1 LALFVLSEGRKL
13 AVNGALGLVHVIPT
27 SRLSSGYLAGLSAG
41 SLRSA
46 LELDRKWATRFG
58 RPIFPDLE
66 MPLPGLILRT
76 VATFVLRLWS
86 PRYAVKHA
94 AFRTLL
100 VFTVL
105 CGLIYPAAMVGVSQL
120 FFHNQANGSMV
131 SFNGHVV
138 GSSLLCQE
146 FADAKGN
153 PLPQY
158 FQPRPSDAVD
168 ATSKTDYGCNPLFSA
183 ASNLGPNNPD
193 LVKLIEQRRQDVAKL
208 EGVDPSQ
215 VPPDAV
221 TASGSGLDPAISPAY
236 AALQVN
242 RVARE
247 RGLSVDQVK
256 QLVKENTKGRT
267 LGFLGEPAVNVV
279 TLNNALA
286 ALG

>member
-1 LALFVLSEGRKL
+1 MAS
-13 AVNGALGLVHVIPT
+13 N
-27 SRLSSGYLAGLSAG
+27 
-41 SLRSA
+41 
-46 LELDRKWATRFG
+46 
-58 RPIFPDLE
+58 
-66 MPLPGLILRT
+66 LPGSVRQFGVALR
-76 VATFVLRLWS
+76 A
-86 PRYAVKHA
+86 
-94 AFRTLL
+94 LL
-100 VFTVL
+100 VFTAILGIV
-105 CGLIYPAAMVGVSQL
+105 YPLVMTGVAQAV
-120 FFHNQANGSMV
+120 FHSNANGSIVKVNGKDVASDLIGQAYTMDTGKKDADGNAIMV
-131 SFNGHVV
+131 AVPKWFQTRPSAVDYDGM
-138 GSSLLCQE
+138 GSS
-146 FADAKGN
+146 AS
-153 PLPQY
+153 QY
-158 FQPRPSDAVD
+158 
-168 ATSKTDYGCNPLFSA
+168 
-183 ASNLGPNNPD
+183 GPNNPD